1 MPIDPTKN
9 QPTTQAN
16 PVDTV
21 LNIPP
26 LTGAALLAGGLLLQV
41 FEGDTRGKL
50 LHRAPLGLLASV
62 GAGALGGWA
71 LFTLLRSDRSLP
83 IPGRV
88 PKKLVQGG
96 PYSIIRHPMYLAMLI
111 AIFGTGRQVGLLYR
125 NLLPRLA
132 IYTAY
137 LRQHAQEEDELLAE
151 HFGDDF
157 RAYKQVTPSGLPFVK

>member
-1 MPIDPTKN
+1 MATD
-9 QPTTQAN
+9 TTQTN

-50 LHRAPLGLLASV
+50 LHRAPLGMLANV
-62 GAGALGGWA
+62 AAGTLGGWA
-71 LFTLLRSDRSLP
+71 LFTLLHSDRSLP

-96 PYSIIRHPMYLAMLI
+96 PYSTVRHPMYLAMLI
-111 AIFGTGRQVGLLYR
+111 AMFGNGRVLGLRYA
-125 NLLPRLA
+125 NLLPILA

-137 LRQHAQEEDELLAE
+137 LRKHAQEEDELLAE

-157 RAYKQVTPSGLPFVK
+157 RAYRQVTPSGLPFVK